1 MTSFQVND
9 NELTAVKGKVAVITG
24 GSSGI
29 GLATIELLLSL
40 GALVVNG
47 DIQAP
52 PASISDS
59 LFVQTDVRQWG
70 DLAKLFK
77 TTKEK
82 HGKVDYVFANAGVG
96 PRGDFLSLEV
106 DENGDPKQPN
116 VDTIDI
122 NLSSV
127 VNTVTLATHYM
138 KTQSEGAIVIMGS
151 STGLQPVRAID
162 YCKSLSLFM
171 SNSQLTSSLATAK
184 AGVIGFGRS
193 FARLVEVAGLPIRV
207 NTLAPSWTATQVL
220 PNLKDLLAAVSEDC
234 QAPSVVA
241 KVATYLM
248 VDKSRHGELIFVSGG
263 KFTEIEKSILAPA
276 YEKIKGDAL
285 SDDAILAK
293 VMALA
298 A

>member
-162 YCKSLSLFM
+162 YS
-171 SNSQLTSSLATAK
+171 TAK

>member
-29 GLATIELLLSL
+29 GLATTELLLSL
-40 GALVVNG
+40 GALVVTG
-47 DIQAP
+47 DINPP

-59 LFVQTDVRQWG
+59 LFVQTDVRKWD

-77 TTKEK
+77 AAKEK
-82 HGKVDYVFANAGVG
+82 HGKVDFVFANAGVG

-116 VDTIDI
+116 LDTIDI
-122 NLSSV
+122 NLTSV
-127 VNTVTLATHYM
+127 VNTVTIATHYM
-138 KTQSEGAIVIMGS
+138 KTQSEGAIVIMAS
-151 STGLQPVRAID
+151 STGLQPLRAID
-162 YCKSLSLFM
+162 YS
-171 SNSQLTSSLATAK
+171 TSK
-184 AGVIGFGRS
+184 AGAIGFGRS

-220 PNLKDLLAAVSEDC
+220 PNVKDLLAAVQEDC
-234 QAPSVVA
+234 QPASAVA
-241 KVATYLM
+241 KIATHLM
-248 VDKSRHGELIFVSGG
+248 VDKSRHGDLIYVHGG

-276 YEKIKGDAL
+276 YDKIKGDAI
-285 SDDAILAK
+285 SDDAILGK
-293 VMALA
+293 VMALGS
-298 A
+298 